1 MLLQSR
7 AKVAGPVIGLSS
19 ERMSIGEMQNVL
31 RLAIVTFALI
41 RGLAEFASLQR
52 WRLREWMAR

>member
-1 MLLQSR
+1 MPRILES
-7 AKVAGPVIGLSS
+7 A
-19 ERMSIGEMQNVL
+19 L
-31 RLAIVTFALI
+31 RLAAISFAVL